1 MPSSR
6 DSEIVRDGYH
16 SVWPN
21 APPKKKEAGR
31 ERPYAVEQ
39 GGCIGGGK
47 ERRRQPEGHGQREGA
62 AVTEPRGREGGVV
75 VAVK

>member
-6 DSEIVRDGYH
+6 DCEVVRDGYH

-31 ERPYAVEQ
+31 ERPDAVEQ
-39 GGCIGGGK
+39 GGGIGGGK
-47 ERRRQPEGHGQREGA
+47 ERRRQPEWPDQRKGA